1 MSFGLSAGT
10 LGLITA
16 GVGLAGS
23 VMGAGAAGDAAD
35 VQSQAGREA
44 AALQQKQFEQTRADL
59 SPFRETGVLANN
71 KLAQLLGLSG
81 GGGASGGGLS
91 REQLRQQLLGQ
102 YTTSAPGG
110 IDRSRL
116 TNIQGDPNSIM
127 GAFDGN
133 GENLANYGGNTGK
146 ERWWDDQ
153 TQSAW
158 AVPVGWGGSQST
170 VDEAGLNAAIEAAF
184 AGQGGATNPAG
195 DDFGMLLKKYTG
207 QELLSDPGYLF
218 RRSEGQK
225 GVERSAA
232 GRGGLFSGQAGKE
245 LERFNQGLAS
255 TEFQAGFNR
264 DQAYKG
270 QTYGMLS
277 GTSGAGQNA
286 ANMTGTAG
294 ANAAAGAGNYLTQA
308 ANADASGIV
317 GGANAINSGIG
328 NFQNYNMLNSIFN
341 KTVQGGGTP
350 YNPVAGY
357 GMGNLGSGS

>member
-1 MSFGLSAGT
+1 MAFGLSAASVSMISAGA
-10 LGLITA
+10 GLVGSMMQSDASGNAA
-16 GVGLAGS
+16 GVQ
-23 VMGAGAAGDAAD
+23 AD
-35 VQSQAGREA
+35 AGRA
-44 AALQQKQFEQTRADL
+44 AAEMQQKQYEQTRADL
-59 SPFRETGVLANN
+59 TPFRETGVQANN
-71 KLAQLLGLSG
+71 KLAQLLGLGGGSG
-81 GGGASGGGLS
+81 GGGGGGGLS
-91 REQLRQQLLGQ
+91 REQLRNQLIGQ
-102 YTTSAPGG
+102 FTT
-110 IDRSRL
+110 
-116 TNIQGDPNSIM
+116 TTQGTMPQLPVGLNSIA
-127 GAFDGN
+127 GVKDGKQ
-133 GENLANYGGNTGK
+133 GYFVENF
-146 ERWWDDQ
+146 E
-153 TQSAW
+153 
-158 AVPVGWGGSQST
+158 GGSTFMPMEQGTSGGT
-170 VDEAGLNAAIEAAF
+170 SIDETGLNAAIEAAL
-184 AGQGGATNPAG
+184 AGQAPKTDSTA

-294 ANAAAGAGNYLTQA
+294 ASAAAGAGNYLTQA
-308 ANADASGIV
+308 ANAQASGMV

-350 YNPVAGY
+350 GINPSEPYPGYNQSIG
-357 GMGNLGSGS
+357 LTR

>member
-10 LGLITA
+10 LGLITS
-16 GVGLAGS
+16 GVGLATTL
-23 VMGAGAAGDAAD
+23 MGGAPEQAAG
-35 VQSQAGREA
+35 VQSQAGRDA
-44 AALQQKQFEQTRADL
+44 AELQLKQFEQTRADL
-59 SPFRETGVLANN
+59 TPFRQTGVAANN
-71 KLAQLLGLSG
+71 KLAQLLGLGGGSSG
-81 GGGASGGGLS
+81 GGGGLS
-91 REQLRQQLLGQ
+91 RDQLRNQLIGQ
-102 YTTSAPGG
+102 FTTTGAGG
-110 IDRSRL
+110 NLADRQLADAGSSEL
-116 TNIQGDPNSIM
+116 
-127 GAFDGN
+127 
-133 GENLANYGGNTGK
+133 EANYGGRSGREYYFDSATG
-146 ERWWDDQ
+146 Q
-153 TQSAW
+153 AYS
-158 AVPVGWGGSQST
+158 VPQGWKAGGQQT
-170 VDEAGLNAAIEAAF
+170 VDEAGLNAAIEAAL
-184 AGQGGATNPAG
+184 AGQGPSISTNANA

-207 QELLSDPGYLF
+207 QDLLTDPGYLF

-294 ANAAAGAGNYLTQA
+294 ASAAAGAGNYLTQA

-350 YNPVAGY
+350 TNGYDPVAGY
-357 GMGNLGSGS
+357 GYGNLGSGS

>member
-1 MSFGLSAGT
+1 MAFGLSASAVSMISAGA
-10 LGLITA
+10 GLVGSLASSGAASDAA
-16 GVGLAGS
+16 GVQ
-23 VMGAGAAGDAAD
+23 AD
-35 VQSQAGREA
+35 AGRA
-44 AALQQKQFEQTRADL
+44 AAEMQQKQYEQTRADL
-59 SPFRETGVLANN
+59 TPFRETGVQANN
-71 KLAQLLGLSG
+71 KLAQLLGLGGGGGGSG
-81 GGGASGGGLS
+81 GGAGLS
-91 REQLRQQLLGQ
+91 RDQLRQQLLGQ
-102 YTTSAPGG
+102 FTTAAKPAP
-110 IDRSRL
+110 
-116 TNIQGDPNSIM
+116 NIMYDQLGNYYATSTGSNSDGSSYYYDPEHAK
-127 GAFDGN
+127 G
-133 GENLANYGGNTGK
+133 NYGNSG
-146 ERWWDDQ
+146 
-153 TQSAW
+153 A
-158 AVPVGWGGSQST
+158 T
-170 VDEAGLNAAIEAAF
+170 VDEAGLNAAIEAAL
-184 AGQGGATNPAG
+184 AGQAPKTDSTA

-294 ANAAAGAGNYLTQA
+294 ASAAAGAGNYLTQA
-308 ANADASGIV
+308 ANAEASGIV

-341 KTVQGGGTP
+341 KTAQGGGSSMYTP
-350 YNPVAGY
+350 AYDPVAGY
-357 GMGNLGSGS
+357 GYGNLGSGS